1 MSEYLMR
8 FLIAVL
14 FGFFSLAAH
23 ALDCADTD
31 VNVEMRR
38 LLGKPENV
46 CQSYG
51 GKVLLVVNVAS
62 HCGFTPQYEAL
73 EKVYK
78 TYKDQGLVVLG
89 FPSGDFG
96 GQEFEDEGKIE
107 KFCKANFGVS
117 FPMFGK
123 TAVTGEQ
130 ANPLFRTLTQK
141 TGEAPGWNFNKYLV
155 GRDGKVIAHFPSKT
169 TPDGAELGKAIKLA
183 LTSAP

>member
-1 MSEYLMR
+1 MR
-8 FLIAVL
+8 HLIAAAV
-14 FGFFSLAAH
+14 FGLFSLGAQ
-23 ALDCADTD
+23 ALDCAGTD
-31 VNVEMRR
+31 INVDMRR
-38 LLGKPENV
+38 LLGSSENL

-78 TYKDQGLVVLG
+78 TYKDRGLVVLG

-107 KFCKANFGVS
+107 KFCKANFGVT

-123 TAVTGEQ
+123 TSVKGDQ
-130 ANPLFRTLTQK
+130 ANPLFKQLIQRTGQ
-141 TGEAPGWNFNKYLV
+141 APGWNFNKYLV
-155 GRDGKVIAHFPSKT
+155 GRDGKVIAHYPSQAK
-169 TPDGAELGKAIKLA
+169 PDGTQLTQAIESALA
-183 LTSAP
+183 P